1 MTSAQIT
8 SERIDD
14 LPLLLQWLLNMHIDL
29 IIDAVLKSPHGNRQ
43 GLSYGQLTLVFL
55 AYILTECNHFLSPVR
70 EWVTKHEHVLTLALG
85 WQIRDTDFT
94 DDRLEDLL
102 DAVGQDEVGEALEEQ
117 LGQHLIRAYA
127 LPTDTARID
136 TTTVSVYH
144 QPEQTNLLDYGHS
157 KDHRPDL
164 RQFKEV
170 LSTLDP
176 LGMPLCSATVAGDC
190 ADDPLYLPIW
200 RRMVKILSRS
210 DFLVVGDCKLA
221 SLENR
226 AQIQDGKGYYLAPLP
241 MTGDTPED
249 LRHWV
254 LTPPTPPCAIHLP
267 DEPQPV
273 GQGFEVV
280 VDQTWTQPP
289 AANETKKTPAATVIT
304 WSERTLVVRSDKHAH
319 RQQHGLVE
327 RLRRAERALTK
338 LKATPEADLAQL
350 TSQSQALLDRHDVA
364 AYLQVT
370 WTAHTTETKHYLKRG
385 RHGPKS
391 PFELVKSSS
400 WHVQVTQLTQ
410 AIATF
415 NQLAGWRIYVTN
427 APAARLDVQAAVS
440 CYREEWQPERGF
452 HRLKGAALA
461 IRPLLLRSDQRICG
475 LVRILVIALRVLT
488 LLEFVARRQLAQQ
501 TTPLRGLYAGNPKRA
516 TQQPTAE
523 RLLRAFDDIT
533 WYQVSDGQTTWEYVT
548 PLSHLQRRI
557 LDLLDIP
564 EAVYT
569 RLAKPALAG
578 RPCK

>member
-1 MTSAQIT
+1 MTTARIT

-14 LPLLLQWLLNMHIDL
+14 IPLLLRWLLDMQIDQ

-43 GLSYGQLTLVFL
+43 GLSYGQLTVVFV

-70 EWVTKHEHVLTLALG
+70 DWVTRHQHALTQALG
-85 WQIRDTDFT
+85 CPIRDTDFT
-94 DDRLEDLL
+94 DERMEDLL
-102 DAVGQDEVGEALEEQ
+102 DAVGRAEVGEALEEQ

-176 LGMPLCSATVAGDC
+176 VGIPLCSATVAGHC

-200 RRMVKILSRS
+200 RRMVKVVGRP

-226 AQIQDGKGYYLAPLP
+226 AQIQAGGGYYLAPLP
-241 MTGDTPED
+241 MTGDTPAD

-254 LTPPTPPCAIHLP
+254 LDPPMPPCAIALP
-267 DEPQPV
+267 GVDEPV
-273 GQGFEVV
+273 GQGFEVAV
-280 VDQTWTQPP
+280 AQTWTPP
-289 AANETKKTPAATVIT
+289 QAETALT
-304 WSERTLVVRSDKHAH
+304 WIERTLVVRSAKHAH

-327 RLRRAERALTK
+327 RLRRAEQALTK
-338 LKATPEADLAQL
+338 LKAAPEADLAQL
-350 TSQSQALLDRHDVA
+350 TNQSQALLDRYDVA

-370 WTAHTTETKHYLKRG
+370 WTAHTTETKRYLKRG
-385 RHGPKS
+385 RHGPNS
-391 PFELVKSSS
+391 PYELVTSTT
-400 WHVQVTQLTQ
+400 WHVTVTRLSD
-410 AIATF
+410 AIASF
-415 NQLAGWRIYVTN
+415 DQLAGWRLYVTN
-427 APAARLDVQAAVS
+427 APVARLDLASAVS
-440 CYREEWQPERGF
+440 SYREEWQPERGF

-461 IRPLLLRSDQRICG
+461 IRPLLLQTDQRICG
-475 LVRILVIALRVLT
+475 LLRILVIALRALT

-501 TTPLRGLYAGNPKRA
+501 TTPLRGLYAGNPQRA
-516 TQQPTAE
+516 THQPTAE

-533 WYQVSDGQTTWEYVT
+533 WYQVSDGQTTWQQVT
-548 PLSHLQRRI
+548 PLSDLQRRL
-557 LDLLDIP
+557 LDLLGIP
-564 EAVYT
+564 EIVYSG
-569 RLAKPALAG
+569 LAQPALAS
-578 RPCK
+578 PPL

>member
-1 MTSAQIT
+1 MATAQIT

-14 LPLLLQWLLNMHIDL
+14 VPLLLRWLVDMHIDQ

-43 GLSYGQLTLVFL
+43 GLSYGQLAVVFV

-70 EWVTKHEHVLTLALG
+70 DWVTKHQHALTQALG
-85 WQIRDTDFT
+85 CPIRDTDFT
-94 DDRLEDLL
+94 DERLADLL
-102 DAVGQDEVGEALEEQ
+102 DAVGRDEVGEALEEQ
-117 LGQHLIRAYA
+117 LGQHLLRAYA

-144 QPEQTNLLDYGHS
+144 QPDQTTILDYGHS

-176 LGMPLCSATVAGDC
+176 VGLPLCSATVAGHC

-200 RRMVKILSRS
+200 QRMVKVIGRP

-226 AQIQDGKGYYLAPLP
+226 AQIQAGGGYYLAPLP
-241 MTGDTPED
+241 MTGDTPAD

-254 LTPPTPPCAIHLP
+254 LDPPEPPSAIALP
-267 DEPQPV
+267 GVVEPV
-273 GQGFEVV
+273 GQGFEVAV
-280 VDQTWTQPP
+280 AQTWTPP
-289 AANETKKTPAATVIT
+289 KAERAIT
-304 WSERTLVVRSDKHAH
+304 WTERTLVVRSDKHAH

-327 RLRRAERALTK
+327 RLRRAEQALAK
-338 LKATPEADLAQL
+338 LKAAAQADGAQL
-350 TSQSQALLDRHDVA
+350 MSQSQALLDRYDVA

-370 WTAHTTETKHYLKRG
+370 WTAHTTETKRYLKRG
-385 RHGPKS
+385 RHGPNS
-391 PFELVKSSS
+391 PYELVTSTT
-400 WHVQVTQLTQ
+400 WQVTVTRLND
-410 AIATF
+410 AIAIF
-415 NQLAGWRIYVTN
+415 DQLAGWRLYVTN
-427 APAARLDVQAAVS
+427 TPLERLDLAAAVS
-440 CYREEWQPERGF
+440 SYREEWQPERGF

-461 IRPLLLRSDQRICG
+461 IRPLLLRTDQRICG
-475 LVRILVIALRVLT
+475 LVRILVIALRALT

-501 TTPLRGLYAGNPKRA
+501 TAPLQGLYAGNPQRA

-533 WYQVSDGQTTWEYVT
+533 WYQVADDQTTWQQVT
-548 PLSHLQRRI
+548 PLSDLQRRI
-557 LDLLDIP
+557 LDLLGIP
-564 EAVYT
+564 ETVYT
-569 RLAKPALAG
+569 GLAQPALAS
-578 RPCK
+578 PPL

>member
-1 MTSAQIT
+1 MATAQIT

-14 LPLLLQWLLNMHIDL
+14 VPLLLQWLLDMHIDQ

-43 GLSYGQLTLVFL
+43 GLSYGQLAVVFV

-70 EWVTKHEHVLTLALG
+70 DWVTRHQHALTQALG
-85 WQIRDTDFT
+85 CPIRDTDFT
-94 DDRLEDLL
+94 DERLADLL
-102 DAVGQDEVGEALEEQ
+102 DAVGRDEVGEALEEQ

-127 LPTDTARID
+127 LPTDTGRID

-176 LGMPLCSATVAGDC
+176 VGVPLCSATVAGHC

-200 RRMVKILSRS
+200 RRMVKVIGRP
-210 DFLVVGDCKLA
+210 DFLVIGDCKLA

-226 AQIQDGKGYYLAPLP
+226 AQIQAGGGYYLAPLP
-241 MTGDTPED
+241 MTGDTPAD

-254 LTPPTPPCAIHLP
+254 LDPPVPPWALALP
-267 DEPQPV
+267 GVVEPV
-273 GQGFEVV
+273 GQGFEVAV
-280 VDQTWTQPP
+280 AQTWTPP
-289 AANETKKTPAATVIT
+289 KAETAIT
-304 WSERTLVVRSDKHAH
+304 WTERTLVVRSAKHAQ

-327 RLRRAERALTK
+327 RLRRAEQALTK
-338 LKATPEADLAQL
+338 LKAAPETDETHL
-350 TSQSQALLDRHDVA
+350 TRQSQALLDRYDVA

-370 WTAHTTETKHYLKRG
+370 WTAHTLETKRYLKRG
-385 RHGPKS
+385 RHGPNS
-391 PFELVKSSS
+391 PFELVTHTT
-400 WHVQVTQLTQ
+400 WQVTVTRLND
-410 AIATF
+410 AIASF
-415 NQLAGWRIYVTN
+415 DQLAGWRLYVTN
-427 APAARLDVQAAVS
+427 TPIERLAVAAAVS
-440 CYREEWQPERGF
+440 SYREEWQPERGF

-461 IRPLLLRSDQRICG
+461 IRPLLLQTDQRICG
-475 LVRILVIALRVLT
+475 LVRILVIALRALT

-501 TTPLRGLYAGNPKRA
+501 TTPLQGLYAGNPQRA

-533 WYQVSDGQTTWEYVT
+533 WYQVADDQTTWQQVT
-548 PLSHLQRRI
+548 PLSDLQRRI
-557 LDLLDIP
+557 LDLLGIP

-569 RLAKPALAG
+569 GLAQPALAS
-578 RPCK
+578 PPL

>member
-1 MTSAQIT
+1 MTTARIT

-14 LPLLLQWLLNMHIDL
+14 IPLLLRWLLDMQIDQ

-43 GLSYGQLTLVFL
+43 GLSYGQLTVVFV

-70 EWVTKHEHVLTLALG
+70 DWVTRHQHALTQALG
-85 WQIRDTDFT
+85 CPIRDTDFT
-94 DDRLEDLL
+94 DERMEDLL
-102 DAVGQDEVGEALEEQ
+102 DAVGRAEVGEALEEQ

-176 LGMPLCSATVAGDC
+176 LGIPLCSATVAGHC

-200 RRMVKILSRS
+200 RRMVKVVGRP

-226 AQIQDGKGYYLAPLP
+226 AQIQAGGGYYLAPLP
-241 MTGDTPED
+241 MTGDTPAD

-254 LTPPTPPCAIHLP
+254 LDPPMPPCAIALP
-267 DEPQPV
+267 GVDEPV
-273 GQGFEVV
+273 GQGFEVAV
-280 VDQTWTQPP
+280 AQTWTPP
-289 AANETKKTPAATVIT
+289 QAETALT
-304 WSERTLVVRSDKHAH
+304 WIERTLVVRSAKHAH

-327 RLRRAERALTK
+327 RLRRAEQALTK
-338 LKATPEADLAQL
+338 LKAAPEADLAQL
-350 TSQSQALLDRHDVA
+350 TNQSQALLDRYDVA

-370 WTAHTTETKHYLKRG
+370 WTAHTTETKRYLKRG
-385 RHGPKS
+385 RHGPNS
-391 PFELVKSSS
+391 PYELVTSTT
-400 WHVQVTQLTQ
+400 WHVTVTRLSD
-410 AIATF
+410 AIASF
-415 NQLAGWRIYVTN
+415 DQLAGWRLYVTN
-427 APAARLDVQAAVS
+427 APVARLDLASAVS
-440 CYREEWQPERGF
+440 SYREEWQPERGF

-475 LVRILVIALRVLT
+475 LLRILVIALRALT

-501 TTPLRGLYAGNPKRA
+501 TAPLRGLYAGNPQRA
-516 TQQPTAE
+516 THQPTAE

-533 WYQVSDGQTTWEYVT
+533 WYQVSDGQTTWQQVT
-548 PLSHLQRRI
+548 PLSDLQRRL
-557 LDLLDIP
+557 LDLLGIP
-564 EAVYT
+564 ETVYT
-569 RLAKPALAG
+569 GLAQPALAS
-578 RPCK
+578 PPL

>member
-1 MTSAQIT
+1 MTTARIT

-14 LPLLLQWLLNMHIDL
+14 IPLLLRWLLDMQIDQ

-43 GLSYGQLTLVFL
+43 GLSYGQLTVVFV

-70 EWVTKHEHVLTLALG
+70 DWVTRHQHALTQALG
-85 WQIRDTDFT
+85 CPIRDTDFT
-94 DDRLEDLL
+94 DERMEDLL
-102 DAVGQDEVGEALEEQ
+102 DAVGRAEVGEALEEQ

-176 LGMPLCSATVAGDC
+176 VGIPLCSATVAGHC

-200 RRMVKILSRS
+200 RRMVKVVGRP

-226 AQIQDGKGYYLAPLP
+226 AQIQAGGGYYLAPLP
-241 MTGDTPED
+241 MTGDTPAD

-254 LTPPTPPCAIHLP
+254 LDPPMPPCAIALP
-267 DEPQPV
+267 GVDEPV
-273 GQGFEVV
+273 GQGFEVAV
-280 VDQTWTQPP
+280 AQTWTPP
-289 AANETKKTPAATVIT
+289 QAETALT
-304 WSERTLVVRSDKHAH
+304 WIERTLVVRSAKHAH

-327 RLRRAERALTK
+327 RLRRAEQALTK
-338 LKATPEADLAQL
+338 LKAAPEADLAQL
-350 TSQSQALLDRHDVA
+350 TNQSQALLDRYDVA

-370 WTAHTTETKHYLKRG
+370 WTAHTTETKRYLKRG
-385 RHGPKS
+385 RHGPNS
-391 PFELVKSSS
+391 PYELVTSTT
-400 WHVQVTQLTQ
+400 WHVTVTRLSD
-410 AIATF
+410 AIASF
-415 NQLAGWRIYVTN
+415 DQLAGWRLYVTN
-427 APAARLDVQAAVS
+427 APVARLDLASAVS
-440 CYREEWQPERGF
+440 SYREEWQPERGF

-475 LVRILVIALRVLT
+475 LLRILVIALRALT

-501 TTPLRGLYAGNPKRA
+501 TAPLRGLYAGNPQRA
-516 TQQPTAE
+516 THQPTAE

-533 WYQVSDGQTTWEYVT
+533 WYQVSDGQTTWQQVT
-548 PLSHLQRRI
+548 PLSDLQRRL
-557 LDLLDIP
+557 LDLLGIP
-564 EAVYT
+564 EIVYSG
-569 RLAKPALAG
+569 LAQPALAS
-578 RPCK
+578 PPL

>member
-1 MTSAQIT
+1 MATAQIT

-14 LPLLLQWLLNMHIDL
+14 VPLLLQWLLDMHIDQ

-43 GLSYGQLTLVFL
+43 GLSYGQLAVVFV

-70 EWVTKHEHVLTLALG
+70 DWVTKHQHALTQALG
-85 WQIRDTDFT
+85 CPIRDTDFT
-94 DDRLEDLL
+94 DERLADLL
-102 DAVGQDEVGEALEEQ
+102 DAVGRDEVGEALEEQ
-117 LGQHLIRAYA
+117 LGQHLLRAYA

-144 QPEQTNLLDYGHS
+144 QPDQTTILDYGHS
-157 KDHRPDL
+157 KDHRPEL

-176 LGMPLCSATVAGDC
+176 VGLPLCSATVAGHC

-200 RRMVKILSRS
+200 QRMVKVIGRP

-226 AQIQDGKGYYLAPLP
+226 AQIQAGGGYYLAPLP
-241 MTGDTPED
+241 MTGDTPAD

-254 LTPPTPPCAIHLP
+254 LDPPEPPSAIALP
-267 DEPQPV
+267 GVVEPV
-273 GQGFEVV
+273 GQGFEVAV
-280 VDQTWTQPP
+280 AQTWTPP
-289 AANETKKTPAATVIT
+289 KAERAIT
-304 WSERTLVVRSDKHAH
+304 WTERTLVVRSDKHAH

-327 RLRRAERALTK
+327 RLRRAEQALTK
-338 LKATPEADLAQL
+338 LKAAPETDETQL
-350 TSQSQALLDRHDVA
+350 TRQSQALLDRYDVA

-370 WTAHTTETKHYLKRG
+370 WTAHTTETKRYLKRG
-385 RHGPKS
+385 RHGPNS
-391 PFELVKSSS
+391 PYELVTSTT
-400 WHVQVTQLTQ
+400 WHVTVTRLSD
-410 AIATF
+410 AIAIF
-415 NQLAGWRIYVTN
+415 DQLAGWRLYVTN
-427 APAARLDVQAAVS
+427 TPIERLDLAAAVS
-440 CYREEWQPERGF
+440 SYREEWQPERGF

-461 IRPLLLRSDQRICG
+461 IRPLLLRTDQRICG
-475 LVRILVIALRVLT
+475 LVRILVIALRALT

-501 TTPLRGLYAGNPKRA
+501 TAPLQGLYAGNPQRA

-533 WYQVSDGQTTWEYVT
+533 WYQVADDQTTWQQVT
-548 PLSHLQRRI
+548 PLSDLQRRI
-557 LDLLDIP
+557 LDLLGIP

-569 RLAKPALAG
+569 GLAQPALAS
-578 RPCK
+578 PPL

>member
-1 MTSAQIT
+1 MLEAAMTTARIT

-14 LPLLLQWLLNMHIDL
+14 IPLLLRWLLDMQIDQ

-43 GLSYGQLTLVFL
+43 GLSYGQLTVVFV

-70 EWVTKHEHVLTLALG
+70 DWVTRHQHALTQALG
-85 WQIRDTDFT
+85 CPIRDTDFT
-94 DDRLEDLL
+94 DERMEDLL
-102 DAVGQDEVGEALEEQ
+102 DAVGRAEVGEALEEQ

-176 LGMPLCSATVAGDC
+176 LGIPLCSATVAGHC

-200 RRMVKILSRS
+200 RRMVKVVGRP

-226 AQIQDGKGYYLAPLP
+226 AQIQAGGGYYLAPLP
-241 MTGDTPED
+241 MTGDTPAD

-254 LTPPTPPCAIHLP
+254 LDPPMPPCAIALP
-267 DEPQPV
+267 GVDEPV
-273 GQGFEVV
+273 GQGFEVAV
-280 VDQTWTQPP
+280 AQTWTPP
-289 AANETKKTPAATVIT
+289 QAETALT
-304 WSERTLVVRSDKHAH
+304 WTERTLVVRSAKHAH

-327 RLRRAERALTK
+327 RLRRAEQALTK
-338 LKATPEADLAQL
+338 LKAAPEADLAQL
-350 TSQSQALLDRHDVA
+350 TNQSQALLDRYDVA

-370 WTAHTTETKHYLKRG
+370 WTAHTTETKRYLKRG
-385 RHGPKS
+385 RHGPNS
-391 PFELVKSSS
+391 PYELVTSTT
-400 WHVQVTQLTQ
+400 WHVTVTRLSD
-410 AIATF
+410 AIASF
-415 NQLAGWRIYVTN
+415 DQLAGWRLYVTN
-427 APAARLDVQAAVS
+427 APVARLDLASAVS
-440 CYREEWQPERGF
+440 SYREEWQPERGF

-475 LVRILVIALRVLT
+475 LLRILVIALRALT

-501 TTPLRGLYAGNPKRA
+501 TTPLRGLYAGNPQRA
-516 TQQPTAE
+516 THQPTAE

-533 WYQVSDGQTTWEYVT
+533 WYQVSDGQTTWQQVT
-548 PLSHLQRRI
+548 PLSDLQRRL
-557 LDLLDIP
+557 LDLLGIP
-564 EAVYT
+564 EIVYSG
-569 RLAKPALAG
+569 LAQPALAS
-578 RPCK
+578 PPL

>member
-1 MTSAQIT
+1 MTTARIT

-14 LPLLLQWLLNMHIDL
+14 IPLLLRWLLDMQIDQ

-43 GLSYGQLTLVFL
+43 GLSYGQLTVVFV

-70 EWVTKHEHVLTLALG
+70 DWVTRHQHALTQALG
-85 WQIRDTDFT
+85 CPIRDTDFT
-94 DDRLEDLL
+94 DERMAALL
-102 DAVGQDEVGEALEEQ
+102 DAVGRAEVGEALEEQ

-176 LGMPLCSATVAGDC
+176 VGIPLCSATVAGHC

-200 RRMVKILSRS
+200 RRMVKVVGRP

-226 AQIQDGKGYYLAPLP
+226 AQIQAGGGYYLAPLP
-241 MTGDTPED
+241 MTGDTPAD

-254 LTPPTPPCAIHLP
+254 LDPPMPPCAIALP
-267 DEPQPV
+267 GVDEPV
-273 GQGFEVV
+273 GQGFEVAV
-280 VDQTWTQPP
+280 AQTWTPP
-289 AANETKKTPAATVIT
+289 QAETALT
-304 WSERTLVVRSDKHAH
+304 WIERTLVVRSAKHAH

-327 RLRRAERALTK
+327 RLRRAEQALTK
-338 LKATPEADLAQL
+338 LKAAPEADLAQL
-350 TSQSQALLDRHDVA
+350 TNQSQALLDRYDVA

-370 WTAHTTETKHYLKRG
+370 WTAHTTETKRYLKRG
-385 RHGPKS
+385 RHGPNS
-391 PFELVKSSS
+391 PYELVTSTT
-400 WHVQVTQLTQ
+400 WHVTVTRLSD
-410 AIATF
+410 AIASF
-415 NQLAGWRIYVTN
+415 DQLAGWRLYVTN
-427 APAARLDVQAAVS
+427 APVARLDLASAVS
-440 CYREEWQPERGF
+440 SYREEWQPERGF

-475 LVRILVIALRVLT
+475 LLRILVIALRALT

-501 TTPLRGLYAGNPKRA
+501 TTPLRGLYAGNPQRA
-516 TQQPTAE
+516 THQPTAE

-533 WYQVSDGQTTWEYVT
+533 WYQVSDGQTTWQQVT
-548 PLSHLQRRI
+548 PLSDLQRRL
-557 LDLLDIP
+557 LDLLGIP
-564 EAVYT
+564 ETVYT
-569 RLAKPALAG
+569 GLAQPALAS
-578 RPCK
+578 PPL

>member
-1 MTSAQIT
+1 MATARIT

-14 LPLLLQWLLNMHIDL
+14 LPLLLQWLLDMHIAQ

-43 GLSYGQLTLVFL
+43 GLSYGQLTVVFV

-70 EWVTKHEHVLTLALG
+70 DWVTKHQQALSHG
-85 WQIRDTDFT
+85 LGCPIRDTDFT
-94 DDRLEDLL
+94 DERLEDLL
-102 DAVGQDEVGEALEEQ
+102 DAVGRDAVGEALEEQ

-164 RQFKEV
+164 RQLKAV

-176 LGMPLCSATVAGDC
+176 VGLPLCSATVAGHC

-200 RRMVKILSRS
+200 RRMVKVLGRP

-226 AQIQDGKGYYLAPLP
+226 AQIQAGGGYYLAPLP
-241 MTGDTPED
+241 MTGATPED

-254 LTPPTPPCAIHLP
+254 LDPPVPPCAMALP
-267 DEPQPV
+267 GVVEPV
-273 GQGFEVV
+273 GQGFEVAV
-280 VDQTWTQPP
+280 AQTWTPSQ
-289 AANETKKTPAATVIT
+289 AETALT
-304 WSERTLVVRSDKHAH
+304 WTERTLVVRSDKHAH
-319 RQQHGLVE
+319 RQQQGLVE
-327 RLRRAERALTK
+327 RLRRTEQALAK
-338 LKATPEADLAQL
+338 LKAVPQADLAQL
-350 TSQSQALLDRHDVA
+350 TSQSQALLDRYDVA

-370 WTAHTTETKHYLKRG
+370 WTAHTLETKRYLKRG
-385 RHGPKS
+385 RHGPSS
-391 PFELVKSSS
+391 PYERVTSTT
-400 WHVQVTQLTQ
+400 WQVTVTRLND
-410 AIATF
+410 AIARF
-415 NQLAGWRIYVTN
+415 DQLAGWRLYVTN
-427 APAARLDVQAAVS
+427 APTERLDLAAAVS
-440 CYREEWQPERGF
+440 SYREEWQPERGF

-475 LVRILVIALRVLT
+475 LLRILVIALRALT

-501 TTPLRGLYAGNPKRA
+501 TAPLQGLYAGNPQRA

-533 WYQVSDGQTTWEYVT
+533 WYQVPDGQTTWEQIT
-548 PLSHLQRRI
+548 PLSNLQRRI
-557 LDLLDIP
+557 LDLLGIP
-564 EAVYT
+564 ETVYT
-569 RLAKPALAG
+569 GLAQPALAS
-578 RPCK
+578 PPL

>member
-1 MTSAQIT
+1 MATAQIT

-14 LPLLLQWLLNMHIDL
+14 VPLLLQWLLDMHIDQ

-43 GLSYGQLTLVFL
+43 GLSYGQLAVVFV

-70 EWVTKHEHVLTLALG
+70 DWVTRHQHALTQALG
-85 WQIRDTDFT
+85 CPIRDTDFT
-94 DDRLEDLL
+94 DERLADLL
-102 DAVGQDEVGEALEEQ
+102 DAVGRDEVGEALEEQ

-127 LPTDTARID
+127 LPTDTGRID

-176 LGMPLCSATVAGDC
+176 VGVPLCSATVAGHC

-200 RRMVKILSRS
+200 RRMVKVIGRP
-210 DFLVVGDCKLA
+210 DFLVIGDCKLA

-226 AQIQDGKGYYLAPLP
+226 AQIQAGGGYYLAPLP
-241 MTGDTPED
+241 MTGDTPAD

-254 LTPPTPPCAIHLP
+254 LDPPVPPWALALP
-267 DEPQPV
+267 GVVEPV
-273 GQGFEVV
+273 GQGFEVAV
-280 VDQTWTQPP
+280 AQTWTPP
-289 AANETKKTPAATVIT
+289 KAETAIT
-304 WSERTLVVRSDKHAH
+304 WTERTLVVRSAKHAQ

-327 RLRRAERALTK
+327 RLRRAEQALTK
-338 LKATPEADLAQL
+338 LKAAPETDETHL
-350 TSQSQALLDRHDVA
+350 TRQSQALLDRYDVA

-370 WTAHTTETKHYLKRG
+370 WTAHTLETKRYLKRG
-385 RHGPKS
+385 RHGPNS
-391 PFELVKSSS
+391 PFELVTHTT
-400 WHVQVTQLTQ
+400 WQVTVTRLND
-410 AIATF
+410 AIASF
-415 NQLAGWRIYVTN
+415 DQLAGWRLYVTN
-427 APAARLDVQAAVS
+427 TPIERLAVAAAVS
-440 CYREEWQPERGF
+440 SYREEWQPERGF

-461 IRPLLLRSDQRICG
+461 IRPLLLQTDQRICG
-475 LVRILVIALRVLT
+475 LVRILVIALRALT

-501 TTPLRGLYAGNPKRA
+501 TAPLQGLYAGNPQRA

-533 WYQVSDGQTTWEYVT
+533 WYQVADDQTTWQQVT
-548 PLSHLQRRI
+548 PLSDLQRRI
-557 LDLLDIP
+557 LDLLGIP

-569 RLAKPALAG
+569 GLAQPALAS
-578 RPCK
+578 PPL

>member
-1 MTSAQIT
+1 MTTARIT

-14 LPLLLQWLLNMHIDL
+14 IPLLLRWLLDMQIDQ

-43 GLSYGQLTLVFL
+43 GLSYGQLTVVFV

-70 EWVTKHEHVLTLALG
+70 DWVTRHQHALTQALG
-85 WQIRDTDFT
+85 CPIRDTDFT
-94 DDRLEDLL
+94 DERMEDLL
-102 DAVGQDEVGEALEEQ
+102 DAVGRAEVGEALEEQ

-176 LGMPLCSATVAGDC
+176 LGIPLCSATVAGHC

-200 RRMVKILSRS
+200 RRMVKVVGRP

-226 AQIQDGKGYYLAPLP
+226 AQIQAGGGYYLAPLP
-241 MTGDTPED
+241 MTGDTPAD

-254 LTPPTPPCAIHLP
+254 LDPPMPPCAIALP
-267 DEPQPV
+267 GVDEPV
-273 GQGFEVV
+273 GQGFEVAV
-280 VDQTWTQPP
+280 AQTWTPP
-289 AANETKKTPAATVIT
+289 QAETALT
-304 WSERTLVVRSDKHAH
+304 WIERTLVVRSAKHAH

-327 RLRRAERALTK
+327 RLRRAEQALTK
-338 LKATPEADLAQL
+338 LKAAPEADLAQL
-350 TSQSQALLDRHDVA
+350 TNQSQALLDRYDVA

-370 WTAHTTETKHYLKRG
+370 WTAHTTETKRYLKRG
-385 RHGPKS
+385 RHGPNS
-391 PFELVKSSS
+391 PYELVTSTT
-400 WHVQVTQLTQ
+400 WHVTVTRLSD
-410 AIATF
+410 AIASF
-415 NQLAGWRIYVTN
+415 DQLAGWRLYVTN
-427 APAARLDVQAAVS
+427 APVARLDLASAVS
-440 CYREEWQPERGF
+440 SYREEWQPERGF

-475 LVRILVIALRVLT
+475 LLRILVIALRALT

-501 TTPLRGLYAGNPKRA
+501 TTPLRGLYAGNPQRA
-516 TQQPTAE
+516 THQPTAE

-533 WYQVSDGQTTWEYVT
+533 WYQVSDGQTTWQQVT
-548 PLSHLQRRI
+548 PLSDLQRRL
-557 LDLLDIP
+557 LDLLGIP
-564 EAVYT
+564 ETVYT
-569 RLAKPALAG
+569 GLAQPALAS
-578 RPCK
+578 PPL